1 MVASSMMPTDPDIL
15 IIAASETNSNL
26 YYATRFLA
34 PDPFIFLRIKGERIL
49 IMSDLEV
56 DRARATATVD
66 AVLSY
71 SEYEERLK
79 RRGVMSPGAV
89 DVVDEFLKE
98 RGVARL
104 LVPENFGF
112 EHARQLQERGTP
124 RSFKNSST
132 TSTAP

>member
-56 DRARATATVD
+56 DRARATATVA

-79 RRGVMSPGAV
+79 RRGVMSPAAADVGDESLKARGA
-89 DVVDEFLKE
+89 
-98 RGVARL
+98 ARL
-104 LVPENFGF
+104 LVPESFASQ
-112 EHARQLQERGTP
+112 HAPELQWRG
-124 RSFKNSST
+124 S
-132 TSTAP
+132 A

>member
-89 DVVDEFLKE
+89 RSEDHTSELQSRQYLVC
-98 RGVARL
+98 RL
-104 LVPENFGF
+104 LLE
-112 EHARQLQERGTP
+112 
-124 RSFKNSST
+124 KK
-132 TSTAP
+132 